1 MEQLYNNHYLNSD
14 EPRALI
20 YQNCGAGSHYAD
32 TKNLLLE
39 TTAAER
45 PGEDRENL
53 QLMKMEENRERH
65 RRVTQI
71 EARAEKGKQI

>member
-14 EPRALI
+14 EARALI
-20 YQNCGAGSHYAD
+20 YQNCGAGCHYAD

-53 QLMKMEENRERH
+53 QLMKMKK
-65 RRVTQI
+65 T
-71 EARAEKGKQI
+71 EKDTRG